1 MTAEKKDLGNTFSI
15 PEGNWEKF
23 QKLMKT
29 LENKCRKNFCD
40 FTFKIT
46 GEEIKSVPVRGAD
59 GKFVVKSYTK
69 DMKPIYEETPQK
81 FYNVYVDAEF
91 QINNWECIATVDALP
106 EGNII
111 TSFGKHEIPSRFYN
125 LGCVCEHCNTDRD
138 RKNLYIIYN
147 NSTGDYKQIGKS
159 CLKDFTRGM
168 SASFVAW
175 MMSKWTELESMET
188 YTGSYIEKYFQMEK
202 ILLVMAETIRKFG
215 YVKKYDSNGD
225 YNPQNTVDKAGTFH
239 VYLYGSTAY
248 WTPQYKR
255 EVKAEM
261 DSVSFNPEA
270 EQNKAYVENAL
281 SWLKNQDEENSNW
294 IHNLKVLISS
304 EYTQAKHFS
313 ILCSLFPCYD
323 KSLEREAKRAEERK
337 KREAEGKKSEWQ
349 GEVKQRLKDIQVESF
364 RCITSGEN
372 SFGGMWYLYEF
383 IDVDGN
389 IYKWFASK
397 AITLDDV
404 VKLTGT
410 VKSHDEYKDIKS
422 TMLTRCKVS

>member
-1 MTAEKKDLGNTFSI
+1 MTTEKKDLGNTFSI

-29 LENKCRKNFCD
+29 LENKCRKNSCD

-46 GEEIKSVPVRGAD
+46 GEEIKSVPVRGTD

-125 LGCVCEHCNTDRD
+125 LGCRCEHCNTDRD

-168 SASFVAW
+168 SASFIAW

-239 VYLYGSTAY
+239 AYLYGSTAY

-261 DSVSFNPEA
+261 DSVSFDPET
-270 EQNKAYVENAL
+270 ETNKVYVKNAL

-294 IHNLKVLISS
+294 IHNLKVLTSS
-304 EYTQAKHFS
+304 DYTKAKHFS

-323 KSLEREAKRAEERK
+323 KSLEREAKRAEEMK

-349 GEVKQRLKDIQVESF
+349 GEVKQRLKDIQIESF
-364 RCITSGEN
+364 RCITSGQN